1 MEIADLN
8 LSVRAF
14 NAVCRAGLKTIP
26 ELYHKY
32 QLEPEWLHREIGP
45 KNTHEVGDALALHRE
60 EVWEELR
67 KEDENFREPMAGDYL
82 CDYDPEIWGE
92 EVTFDELAQMVGQLV
107 IVNDSWYPE
116 DDLEEDGEGDVL
128 LVTDAEGDVVHLRG
142 DTPKIYEIT
151 RLAMDDS
158 VKTRYCTKVWK
169 LIRSE
174 EEQEQSGKGKESEE
188 AEMIVFTT
196 KLPPAPAEATTP
208 EYLAAFNLNAR
219 IHCCKDNVERG
230 LAEMC
235 VLIEQMHSE
244 KQYKQLGY
252 QNFEDYC
259 QQEFGFSREQ
269 GRKYTNVGKM
279 LKGENA
285 NSSWHFDTIGINK
298 LHLLSELDEPTRQEV
313 TETVDMESVT
323 VKELKAQIA
332 KLEADKDAKAKQFQ
346 AALESKDA
354 QLRTAQESRETAL
367 SECKTYLNGRIREL
381 EDRIRELEDMPVQHD
396 LTDADAAEEIKR
408 LKRELE
414 DEQLRYTMLE
424 GSANARAR
432 KAADEVRAEY
442 EKKLAEVQSAEKP
455 DTKAVFKAY
464 LANAADAM
472 KRLLTYLESVRED
485 ENLPLYIEKLDG
497 IVEMTQ
503 ERRNAL

>member
-1 MEIADLN
+1 MDIADLN

-32 QLEPEWLHREIGP
+32 QLEPEWLHREIGQ
-45 KNTHEVGDALALHRE
+45 KHMHEVGDALALHRE
-60 EVWEELR
+60 AVWEELE
-67 KEDENFREPMAGDYL
+67 KDDEDFRQPKAGDYL
-82 CDYDPEIWGE
+82 CDCDPEIWGE
-92 EVTFDELAQMVGQLV
+92 AVTFDELAQMVGELV
-107 IVNDSWYPE
+107 IVNTAWYPE
-116 DDLEEDGEGDVL
+116 DTLEEDGEGDVL
-128 LVTDAEGDVVHLRG
+128 LVMDADGDVVHLCG
-142 DTPKIYEIT
+142 DTPKVYEIT
-151 RLAMDDS
+151 RQAMDDS

-169 LIRSE
+169 LIRCE
-174 EEQEQSGKGKESEE
+174 EEQSGKGKESEE

-208 EYLAAFNLNAR
+208 EYLTAFHLNAR
-219 IHCCKDNVERG
+219 IIASANAAQQSLYEVCKG
-230 LAEMC
+230 LKEMRDGK
-235 VLIEQMHSE
+235 L
-244 KQYKQLGY
+244 YKELGY
-252 QNFEDYC
+252 ANFEDYTENEVGISRFMAYKYVAVAEIENVESI
-259 QQEFGFSREQ
+259 QHFGV
-269 GRKYTNVGKM
+269 T
-279 LKGENA
+279 
-285 NSSWHFDTIGINK
+285 K
-298 LHLLSELDEPTRQEV
+298 LALLAKLDEPTREAVQ
-313 TETVDMESVT
+313 ETVDVESVT

-332 KLEADKDAKAKQFQ
+332 KLEADKDAKTKQFQ
-346 AALESKDA
+346 AALDA
-354 QLRTAQESRETAL
+354 KETQLRSAKESGERSL

-381 EDRIRELEDMPVQHD
+381 EDRIKELEDMPVQHD

>member
-1 MEIADLN
+1 MEIADLD

-14 NAVCRAGLKTIP
+14 NAVCRADIKTIP
-26 ELYHKY
+26 ELYERY
-32 QLEPEWLHREIGP
+32 QLDSENLRKLIG
-45 KNTHEVGDALALHRE
+45 KHNFEEVGDKLAAHRE
-60 EVWEELR
+60 EVWEENRRAEEQETL
-67 KEDENFREPMAGDYL
+67 KPGDYL
-82 CDYDPEIWGE
+82 TDYDRELWGE
-92 EVTFDELAQMVGQLV
+92 EVTFDELAQMAGQLV

-116 DDLEEDGEGDVL
+116 DELEEDGEGDVL
-128 LVTDAEGDVVHLRG
+128 LVTDADGDVVHLRG

-169 LIRSE
+169 VKGSEAADMIEETKSTVIVSGDYTRAVALTRSIIANA
-174 EEQEQSGKGKESEE
+174 QAAQQSLYEVCKGLKEMRDGKLYKE
-188 AEMIVFTT
+188 
-196 KLPPAPAEATTP
+196 
-208 EYLAAFNLNAR
+208 
-219 IHCCKDNVERG
+219 
-230 LAEMC
+230 
-235 VLIEQMHSE
+235 
-244 KQYKQLGY
+244 LGY
-252 QNFEDYC
+252 QNFE
-259 QQEFGFSREQ
+259 E
-269 GRKYTNVGKM
+269 YTENEVGIGYRQAFNYAK
-279 LKGENA
+279 LAETYGENLK
-285 NSSWHFDTIGINK
+285 SISGFGSTK
-298 LHLLSELDEPTRQEV
+298 LMLLAKLDEPTREAVQ
-313 TETVDMESVT
+313 ESVDVESAT

-332 KLEADKDAKAKQFQ
+332 KLEADKDAKTKQFQ
-346 AALESKDA
+346 AALDA
-354 QLRTAQESRETAL
+354 KETQLRSAKESGERSL

-381 EDRIRELEDMPVQHD
+381 EDRIKELEDMPVQHD
-396 LTDADAAEEIKR
+396 LTDANAAEEIKR

-432 KAADEVRAEY
+432 KAADEVRAAY

-485 ENLPLYIEKLDG
+485 ENLPLYLEKLDG